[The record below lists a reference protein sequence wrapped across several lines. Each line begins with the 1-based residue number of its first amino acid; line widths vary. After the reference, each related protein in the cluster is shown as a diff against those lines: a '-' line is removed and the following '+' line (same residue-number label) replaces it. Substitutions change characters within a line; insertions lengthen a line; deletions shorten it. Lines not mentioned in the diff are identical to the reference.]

1 MIFDKG
7 TKSFNRER
15 ILFFHHIM
23 KHISTYLFSSSNVKR
38 TKLDPYLTPYTKTNS
53 KRVIKDLRAKT
64 VKLLE
69 ENMGEKLMTLDLGI
83 ILWIY
88 TKT

>member
-23 KHISTYLFSSSNVKR
+23 KHISTYLFSSSNVRETGYPHAKER
-38 TKLDPYLTPYTKTNS
+38 SWTLT
-53 KRVIKDLRAKT
+53 
-64 VKLLE
+64 
-69 ENMGEKLMTLDLGI
+69 
-83 ILWIY
+83 
-88 TKT
+88 